1 MSPTSAE
8 VLQRF
13 TYPHPPAPDPL
24 PDVPGVEAE
33 ARLQVGDRMLL
44 ALSDGYFAMPTDF
57 IGTREEPTA
66 AHDHLAA
73 EHGRATLP
81 IGAFLLPGERTTL
94 LDLGVGPFDFG
105 GGGWL
110 VGGRLLRSLARHGLQ
125 PQDVDVIAVS
135 HLHADHIGWLATLE
149 GEPVFPRATVMLGRE
164 DWEFFVEGD
173 ESPMT
178 LDPHVRAALDTL
190 GRQGRLELLDGDVQ
204 IAPGLTRLHAP
215 GHTPGHSI
223 YVVHDAGERALLL
236 GDAMYCP
243 LQVAHRDWDA
253 MSDVDVGL
261 ARRTREAQLRA
272 LDEDGG
278 LALGCHFP
286 GLRAGRVVGGAWDE
300 R

>member
-8 VLQRF
+8 LLQRF

-33 ARLQVGDRMLL
+33 ARLQVGDRTLL

-73 EHGRATLP
+73 AHGRATLP

-110 VGGRLLRSLARHGLQ
+110 VGGRLLRGLARHGLQ

-164 DWEFFVEGD
+164 DWEFFVEGGA
-173 ESPMT
+173 SPTT
-178 LDPHVRAALDTL
+178 LDPHIRAALDTL

-204 IAPGLTRLHAP
+204 IAQGLTRLHAP

-272 LDEDGG
+272 LDEEGG